1 MGRKKTKPAVKK
13 VEPQPKP
20 IDPAA
25 IRIIE
30 AINTLNRLRGS
41 SLQYRIVGMEENRE
55 LGNRVKRLTE

>member
-30 AINTLNRLRGS
+30 AINTVNRLRGS
-41 SLQYRIVGMEENRE
+41 SLQYRIIGMEKDRE
-55 LGNRVKRLTE
+55 LGKEGKPE